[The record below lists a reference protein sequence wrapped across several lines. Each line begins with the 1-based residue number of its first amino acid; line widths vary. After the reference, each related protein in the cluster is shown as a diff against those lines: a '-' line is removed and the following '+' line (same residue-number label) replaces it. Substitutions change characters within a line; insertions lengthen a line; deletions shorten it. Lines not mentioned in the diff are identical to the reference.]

1 MFSTEPGKVPAKNC
15 EKPESF
21 FPYKLIRVLVSWM
34 RVEGER
40 LLGQR
45 QRILLFTAT
54 VVPRFT
60 HHLTPVPDPWLPQ
73 DSVKWARVQLHV
85 WWVAL
90 RERKTK
96 SGELEL
102 PVLGGKGVTYVLFQ
116 REKIFVF
123 KDLLLGKHITGKHL
137 VQGQLIFLRDPWRPD
152 NSLHLTAPCAGSE
165 Q

>member
-1 MFSTEPGKVPAKNC
+1 MFSTELGKISAKTC

-21 FPYKLIRVLVSWM
+21 LPYKLIRVPVSWM
-34 RVEGER
+34 WAEGKR

-60 HHLTPVPDPWLPQ
+60 HHLTPVPEPWLPQ

-90 RERKTK
+90 RERKPQ

-102 PVLGGKGVTYVLFQ
+102 PVLGGKGVIYVLFQ

-123 KDLLLGKHITGKHL
+123 KDLL
-137 VQGQLIFLRDPWRPD
+137 
-152 NSLHLTAPCAGSE
+152 
-165 Q
+165 